1 MHAPYI
7 AKPATVSLIMG
18 KVLLALVPGIAVS
31 VWFYGIAVLVQLGLA
46 SLTALAAEAAML
58 RLRGL
63 PVAPFL
69 KDGSALLTAW
79 LLALSM
85 PALGA
90 WWLIVVATLFAIV
103 VGKQL
108 YGGLGNNPFNPAMV
122 GFAVAIVSFPAQMA
136 HWGMAHGPLDAVGQ
150 LAWIFTRQLPAGLT
164 LDAVSMATPLDY
176 LKTQLLLGGSD
187 ISSLR
192 QGPMFGQIAG
202 VGSEWVALAYLAGG
216 LYLLQQRV
224 ISLQAPLAM
233 LAGLS
238 LLAIPL
244 WLWNPAHYAD
254 PLFHLLAGAT
264 LLAACFIVT
273 DPVSAPTS
281 ARGKL
286 IFGFG
291 VGVLIYVIRVFGGY
305 PDAAAFAVLLM
316 NIAVPLIDQLTRPPV
331 FGAHNRPAKKDSKH
345 A

>member
-7 AKPATVSLIMG
+7 ARPTTVSVIML
-18 KVLLALVPGIAVS
+18 KVLLALLPAIAVS
-31 VWFYGIAVLVQLGLA
+31 VWFYGIGLLVQLSLA
-46 SLTALAAEAAML
+46 SATALLAEAAML
-58 RLRGL
+58 RLRGV

-122 GFAVAIVSFPAQMA
+122 GFAVAMVSFPAQMA
-136 HWGMAHGPLDAVGQ
+136 HWGMPHGPLDSAAQ
-150 LAWIFTRQLPAGLT
+150 LAWIFSRELPAGLS
-164 LDAVSMATPLDY
+164 LDAISMATPLDY

-187 ISSLR
+187 IASLK
-192 QGPMFGQIAG
+192 QAPMFGHIAG
-202 VGSEWVALAYLAGG
+202 VGSEWVALAYLGGG

-224 ISLQAPLAM
+224 ISYQTPLAM
-233 LAGLS
+233 LAGITA
-238 LLAIPL
+238 LAVPL
-244 WLWNPAHYAD
+244 WLWQPAHYVD
-254 PLFHLLAGAT
+254 PLFHLVAGAT
-264 LLAACFIVT
+264 LLAAFFIVT
-273 DPVSAPTS
+273 DPVSGPTS

-291 VGVLIYVIRVFGGY
+291 VGLLIYVIRVFGGY

-316 NIAVPLIDQLTRPPV
+316 NIAVPLIDQLTRPPA
-331 FGAHNRPAKKDSKH
+331 FGKRKRAKKADQH